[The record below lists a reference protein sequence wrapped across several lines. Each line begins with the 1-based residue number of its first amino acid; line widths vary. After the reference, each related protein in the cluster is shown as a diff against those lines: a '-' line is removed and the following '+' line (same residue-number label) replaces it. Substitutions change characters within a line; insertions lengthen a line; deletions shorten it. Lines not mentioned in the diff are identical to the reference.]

1 MFRSTMS
8 ITALSFALFAAGAP
22 GDAMAH
28 GSGVHRHG
36 QIFVMTNAGDGNSV
50 MAYDRATDGSLS
62 YAGTYATGG
71 LGAPT
76 RPINA
81 LGSQGS
87 LVLSEDGK
95 LLFAVNAGSS
105 EVSMFRVGPHGL
117 TLLDVVDSGGDF
129 PVSVASHG
137 DLLYVLN
144 VGGEGNIAGFEVN
157 PCGEL
162 VPLDGSNRGL
172 GLGGTTPPSLAATPG
187 QIGFSPD
194 GEALIVAGKGSNQLH
209 VFAMSG
215 RGLPSDAP
223 VTTISRGLV
232 PFDFAFDRRGHLI
245 VAEVGGDG
253 VPATGDTSVVSS
265 YKIGPDGSLAVI
277 SDTVDTFQRAT
288 CWIAGA
294 PGSRYVF
301 TANTGS
307 NTLSGLQVDARGAL
321 TLLDDGVSASFPTG
335 TAPIDLTMTRDG
347 RFLYTLNAGTGSI
360 AAFQVS
366 RDGGLIPRGEAGG
379 LTPGGG
385 AQGIAVR

>member
-1 MFRSTMS
+1 MFRSTMN
-8 ITALSFALFAAGAP
+8 ITALSLGIFAASAP

-28 GSGVHRHG
+28 GAGVHRHG
-36 QIFVMTNAGDGNSV
+36 QVFVMTNAGDGNAV
-50 MAYDRATDGSLS
+50 VAYDRAADGSLA
-62 YAGTYATGG
+62 YARTYATGG
-71 LGAPT
+71 LGAPS
-76 RPINA
+76 RPINP

-95 LLFAVNAGSS
+95 LLFAVNAGSN

-137 DLLYVLN
+137 GLVYVLN
-144 VGGEGNIAGFEVN
+144 VGGDGNIAGFEVD

-162 VPLDGSNRGL
+162 VPMNGSVRDL
-172 GLGGTTPPSLAATPG
+172 GLGGTIPPSLGATPG

-194 GEALIVAGKGSNQLH
+194 GEVLVVAGKGSNQIH
-209 VFAMSG
+209 VFPVSG
-215 RGLPSDAP
+215 RGFPSDAP

-232 PFDFAFDRRGHLI
+232 PFDFAFDRRGHLL

-253 VPATGDTSVVSS
+253 VPATGDTSAVSS
-265 YKIGPDGSLAVI
+265 YGIRADGSLAVI

-307 NTLSGLQVDARGAL
+307 DTVSGLQVDARGAL
-321 TLLDDGVSASFPTG
+321 TLLDGGVSASFPAG

-347 RFLYTLNAGTGSI
+347 RFLYTLNAGAGTI

-366 RDGGLIPRGEAGG
+366 RDGSLLPRGEAGG
-379 LTPGGG
+379 LVPGGG